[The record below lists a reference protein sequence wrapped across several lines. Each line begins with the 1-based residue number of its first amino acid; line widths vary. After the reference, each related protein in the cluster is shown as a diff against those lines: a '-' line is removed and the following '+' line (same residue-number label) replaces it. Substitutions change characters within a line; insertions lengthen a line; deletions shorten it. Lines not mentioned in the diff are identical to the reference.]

1 MIYILRLSSNHG
13 LDYTS
18 RRSVMSNSLEHVVP
32 SPPTQ
37 STLLSLQS
45 KEEAYNI
52 QLSYWK
58 QQLNGVQPVLEL
70 PVDHPRSPVQTFQR
84 ATYQFMPSNN
94 LSQALR
100 TMSQQQEVPL
110 FVTLLAAFQT
120 LLFRYTG
127 QEDLVVGL
135 PVASRTQVEGEGV
148 SGPFV
153 NMLPLRSDLS
163 GNLRFGELLHR
174 AHKIV
179 SEAYTYQD
187 LLFEDLIRELKLEQ
201 DLSRN
206 RVVQV
211 IFTLPNTSVS
221 TPRSIDL
228 ALSQVEIANGIA
240 QYDVALVMTDTAQGL
255 SGELQYNTKLF
266 EAATIARMVGHFQTM
281 LEGIVAN
288 PEQRLP
294 ELPLLTATERQ
305 QLLADWNATEA
316 EYPKDQCVH
325 QLFET
330 QVEHTPDAVA
340 VIFEEQQ
347 LTYHDLNVRANQLAH
362 HLRTLG
368 VGPEVLVGLCVERSL
383 EMIVGLLGILKAGG
397 AYVPLDPAYPSER
410 LAFMLQDTQVAVLL
424 TQQRLVENLPDHKAK
439 VICLDTGW
447 EANAESVANPFNEV
461 TGDNL
466 AYVIYTSGS
475 TGKPKGVLITQQNL
489 IHSTYTRMTYYPT
502 VIKCLL
508 LSTLAFDISGAA
520 IFWTLCQGGTLILP
534 QQDLEQ
540 DPSQIAGVIAH
551 SQVSHMLCISSLYS
565 LLLTQAKHRQ
575 LISLQVVIVGG
586 ESGPRDLPERHS
598 ALLPHTT
605 LFNEYGLTEG
615 AVWSSVYEIGLQG
628 LGTTIPIGQPI
639 ANVQIYLL
647 DRNLQPVPIGIPGEL
662 YIGGEGL
669 ARGYLHRPELTADR
683 FIPHPFST
691 EPNARLYKTGDL
703 ARYRPDGSLEFLGR
717 LDQQVK
723 LRGYRIELG
732 EIEALLSQ
740 HPAVRECLV
749 LVREAG
755 SGDKRLVAY
764 ILPAD
769 AEARASVSALR
780 SYLQATLPEYMVPTA
795 FVEVEAWPLTPN
807 GKIDR
812 RALPAPQRTQAAS
825 SSLAPRTPLEE
836 VLLGIWAQ
844 VLGVEQ
850 VDLHDNFFELGG
862 HSLLAMQVVWRVR
875 EALQVELPL
884 SCLFEMPTVAQVAQR
899 LQTLSQ
905 TTPGGQIAALE
916 PVVRPLDLPLSFAQQ
931 RLWFLEQWEPESPL
945 YNLPLALRLRGA
957 LEVTV
962 LEQSLN
968 QILRRHEALR
978 TSFATREGQ
987 SVQVIAPAGCLPL
1000 PLTDLSA
1007 LPQAQGEAQA
1017 RRLASQEAQRPF
1029 TLAQAPLVRAQVL
1042 RLAPQ
1047 EHVLLLTMHHII
1059 SDDWSMQVLF
1069 EELSSLYAAYAAGQ
1083 PSPLPELPLQ
1093 YADFTLWQRQ
1103 WLQGE
1108 VLEDQMTYWQQQL
1121 AGAPALLEL
1130 PTDRP
1135 RPAVQ
1140 TFRGASHHCELPKPL
1155 SQALKKLSQGEGVTL
1170 FMTLLAAFQ
1179 AWLR

>member
-1 MIYILRLSSNHG
+1 
-13 LDYTS
+13 
-18 RRSVMSNSLEHVVP
+18 MSNSLEHVVP
-32 SPPTQ
+32 SSPTQ

-84 ATYQFMPSNN
+84 ATYRFMLSNN
-94 LSQALR
+94 LSEALR
-100 TMSQQQEVPL
+100 TISQQQEGAL

-135 PVASRTQVEGEGV
+135 PVASRNQVEVEGV
-148 SGPFV
+148 SNAFV
-153 NMLPLRSDLS
+153 NMLPLRCDLS
-163 GNLRFGELLHR
+163 GNLRFRELLHQV
-174 AHKIV
+174 HKVV
-179 SEAYTYQD
+179 SEAHAHQD
-187 LLFEDLIRELKLEQ
+187 LPFEDLIRELKLEQ

-206 RVVQV
+206 RLVQI
-211 IFTLPNTSVS
+211 IFTLQNTSVS
-221 TPRSIDL
+221 SPRSIDL
-228 ALSQVEIANGIA
+228 ALRQVEIANGIA

-255 SGELQYNTKLF
+255 IGELQYNAKLF
-266 EAATIARMVGHFQTM
+266 EAATIARMLGHFQTLM
-281 LEGIVAN
+281 ESIVAD
-288 PEQRLP
+288 PEQRLA
-294 ELPLLTATERQ
+294 ELPLLTAAERQ

-325 QLFET
+325 QLFEA
-330 QVEHTPDAVA
+330 QVERTPDAVA
-340 VIFEEQQ
+340 VISEEQQ
-347 LTYHDLNVRANQLAH
+347 LTYHDLNVQANQLAH

-410 LAFMLQDTQVAVLL
+410 LAFMLQDTQVGVLL

-461 TGDNL
+461 AGDNL

-475 TGKPKGVLITQQNL
+475 TGKPKGVPITQQNL
-489 IHSTYTRMTYYPT
+489 IHSTYTRMIYYPT

-540 DPSQIAGVIAH
+540 DPSQIAEVIAH
-551 SQVSHMLCISSLYS
+551 RQVSHMLCISSLYS
-565 LLLTQAKHRQ
+565 LLLTQAQHGQ
-575 LISLQVVIVGG
+575 LRSLQVVIVGG

-598 ALLPHTT
+598 ALLPDTT

-647 DRNLQPVPIGIPGEL
+647 DRHLQPVPIGIPGEL

-669 ARGYLHRPELTADR
+669 ARGYLHRPELTAER

-691 EPNARLYKTGDL
+691 EPGARLYKTGDL
-703 ARYRPDGSLEFLGR
+703 ARYRADGTIEFLGR

-755 SGDKRLVAY
+755 VDDKRLVAY
-764 ILPAD
+764 LLPEQ
-769 AEARASVSALR
+769 AEQTPSLGELR
-780 SYLQATLPEYMVPTA
+780 SYLQAKLPEYMVPTA

-812 RALPAPQRTQAAS
+812 RALPAPQRTAAAGAS
-825 SSLAPRTPLEE
+825 SALAPRTPLEE

-844 VLGVEQ
+844 VLGEEQ
-850 VDLHDNFFELGG
+850 VGLHDNFFELGG

-884 SCLFEMPTVAQVAQR
+884 SCLFETPTVAQVAQR

-916 PVVRPLDLPLSFAQQ
+916 PVVRPRDLPLSFAQQ

-945 YNLPLALRLRGA
+945 YNLPLALRLRGP
-957 LEVTV
+957 LEVAI
-962 LEQSLN
+962 LEQSLSE
-968 QILRRHEALR
+968 ILRRHEALR
-978 TSFATREGQ
+978 TSFAIKEGQ
-987 SVQVIAPAGCLPL
+987 AVQVI
-1000 PLTDLSA
+1000 
-1007 LPQAQGEAQA
+1007 
-1017 RRLASQEAQRPF
+1017 
-1029 TLAQAPLVRAQVL
+1029 
-1042 RLAPQ
+1042 
-1047 EHVLLLTMHHII
+1047 
-1059 SDDWSMQVLF
+1059 
-1069 EELSSLYAAYAAGQ
+1069 
-1083 PSPLPELPLQ
+1083 
-1093 YADFTLWQRQ
+1093 
-1103 WLQGE
+1103 
-1108 VLEDQMTYWQQQL
+1108 
-1121 AGAPALLEL
+1121 
-1130 PTDRP
+1130 
-1135 RPAVQ
+1135 
-1140 TFRGASHHCELPKPL
+1140 
-1155 SQALKKLSQGEGVTL
+1155 
-1170 FMTLLAAFQ
+1170 
-1179 AWLR
+1179 

>member
-461 TGDNL
+461 AGDNL

-489 IHSTYTRMTYYPT
+489 IHSTYTRMIYYPT

-615 AVWSSVYEIGLQG
+615 AVWSSVYEIRLQV
-628 LGTTIPIGQPI
+628 LGTTIPIGQPV
-639 ANVQIYLL
+639 ANVRVNLL

-669 ARGYLHRPELTADR
+669 ARGYLHRAELIAER
-683 FIPHPFST
+683 FLPHPFST
-691 EPNARLYKTGDL
+691 EPGARLYKTGDL

-717 LDQQVK
+717 LDHQVK

-740 HPAVRECLV
+740 HPTVRECLV
-749 LVREAG
+749 LLREEG

-764 ILPAD
+764 ILPAE
-769 AEARASVSALR
+769 AEARPPVSELR
-780 SYLQATLPEYMVPTA
+780 THLQAKLPQYMVPTA
-795 FVEVEAWPLTPN
+795 FVEVQAWPLTPN

-812 RALPAPQRTQAAS
+812 RALPAPERVRPKQGRAFEEPMTAAEHL
-825 SSLAPRTPLEE
+825 LADIWSQLL
-836 VLLGIWAQ
+836 VLDKVGI
-844 VLGVEQ
+844 
-850 VDLHDNFFELGG
+850 HDNFFELGG
-862 HSLLAMQVVWRVR
+862 DSILGLRVIARANEMGFRFTLKQLFQYQRIAQLAAEAGLVSNRQAEQDIVTGPVPLTPIQHWFFEQQLPDLHHWNQAVLLEVQH
-875 EALQVELPL
+875 ELDPGLLEQALQ
-884 SCLFEMPTVAQVAQR
+884 
-899 LQTLSQ
+899 
-905 TTPGGQIAALE
+905 ALL
-916 PVVRPLDLPLSFAQQ
+916 VHHD
-931 RLWFLEQWEPESPL
+931 
-945 YNLPLALRLRGA
+945 ALRLRFQPIGSQWQQRNSRPGEQIT
-957 LEVTV
+957 LTTV
-962 LEQSLN
+962 DLTRVPEAEQGSAMEKAATELHASLN
-968 QILRRHEALR
+968 IAEGPLIRVAL
-978 TSFATREGQ
+978 
-987 SVQVIAPAGCLPL
+987 
-1000 PLTDLSA
+1000 
-1007 LPQAQGEAQA
+1007 
-1017 RRLASQEAQRPF
+1017 
-1029 TLAQAPLVRAQVL
+1029 L
-1042 RLAPQ
+1042 RL
-1047 EHVLLLTMHHII
+1047 
-1059 SDDWSMQVLF
+1059 
-1069 EELSSLYAAYAAGQ
+1069 G
-1083 PSPLPELPLQ
+1083 
-1093 YADFTLWQRQ
+1093 
-1103 WLQGE
+1103 
-1108 VLEDQMTYWQQQL
+1108 
-1121 AGAPALLEL
+1121 
-1130 PTDRP
+1130 
-1135 RPAVQ
+1135 
-1140 TFRGASHHCELPKPL
+1140 
-1155 SQALKKLSQGEGVTL
+1155 
-1170 FMTLLAAFQ
+1170 
-1179 AWLR
+1179 